1 MLKNFRQ
8 KEWHIWKIK
17 KSWPCVWHSTTGVL
31 STWNLNFV
39 NHIWLIIEKILYNF
53 RYITK
58 YYIKNQNFGA
68 VPKLISNVDSKSR
81 CPSHLC
87 LVWLV
92 CIILLFIRL
101 SAPSLVPKTA
111 ELPGTVLY
119 KNTCYDVIFLILA
132 ST

>member
-1 MLKNFRQ
+1 M
-8 KEWHIWKIK
+8 
-17 KSWPCVWHSTTGVL
+17 
-31 STWNLNFV
+31 
-39 NHIWLIIEKILYNF
+39 
-53 RYITK
+53 TK
-58 YYIKNQNFGA
+58 YCIKNQNFGA

-81 CPSHLC
+81 CPSHLR

-119 KNTCYDVIFLILA
+119 KNTCYDVIFF
-132 ST
+132 